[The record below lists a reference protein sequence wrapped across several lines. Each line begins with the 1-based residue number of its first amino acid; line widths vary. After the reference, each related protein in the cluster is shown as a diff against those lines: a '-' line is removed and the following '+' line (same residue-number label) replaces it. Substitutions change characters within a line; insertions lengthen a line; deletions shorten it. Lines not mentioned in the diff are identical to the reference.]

1 MSFVLFVLG
10 LAAAAAGVLMIGF
23 GIPINEFSLGNT
35 LIIAGTTALAGGL
48 VVIGLSV
55 VARQLSKIADLLLT
69 RPAGPASGR
78 SSDMLE
84 QGGGGGR
91 MPRAAFR
98 RRHPADAR
106 AASAIPRH
114 RTTIPTSYDPIED
127 LPPPPP
133 PAAAAAHPRFRRA
146 ASAPHVAPALPRADL
161 PLPAGVRPALARAA
175 TPPIEPSVRQ
185 EPRRVRSRR
194 SGSPNGRPRPAQQ
207 EPSFDAIW
215 PADRR
220 AERVEPQQDFRPS
233 RRRRRSRRG
242 SMAMPPASRAAA
254 PCEPAA

>member
-35 LIIAGTTALAGGL
+35 LIIAGTTALASGL

-91 MPRAAFR
+91 MPAPRSAA
-98 RRHPADAR
+98 HPADA
-106 AASAIPRH
+106 APPRNPAPSPELRCQH
-114 RTTIPTSYDPIED
+114 DPIED
-127 LPPPPP
+127 VPR
-133 PAAAAAHPRFRRA
+133 ASATRAAAAHPRFRCAAGAARASASRRAHA
-146 ASAPHVAPALPRADL
+146 ASRLASARRSPR
-161 PLPAGVRPALARAA
+161 A

-185 EPRRVRSRR
+185 EPSRVRNRRLESPNERPVRPSRSRPSTR
-194 SGSPNGRPRPAQQ
+194 SGRPTAAPTASIR
-207 EPSFDAIW
+207 S
-215 PADRR
+215 RT
-220 AERVEPQQDFRPS
+220 FRPS

-242 SMAMPPASRAAA
+242 SMAMPPASASRRALR
-254 PCEPAA
+254 PAR